1 MRTGILR
8 AGAAALA
15 VPLAALG
22 AGCGGGGHGHVKTV
36 RLVLDFTPNAAHAGI
51 FGAVRFR
58 RDRAHGVRLVVRDPS
73 ASTDSLKLLKGGRAE
88 MAVLDI
94 HDLGLARERG
104 EDMVGVGALVQRPLA
119 SVIAGPGVTRPR
131 ELEGRRVG
139 VTGLPSDD
147 AVLRAVVLGD
157 GGSYNRVHRITIGFS
172 AVPSLIARKVAA
184 ATAFWNVE
192 GVTLRARGVQTH
204 EFRVDSY
211 GAPRYPELVLVTTGA
226 FLRRNLG
233 LVHRTLVALADGT
246 REALRTPAPVIEEI
260 ARRAQASPRLIRLEL
275 GAVRSALLPPI
286 ILAGPP
292 LAEWADFDFRFGI
305 LKRRPDVRRT
315 FDFSAATALMEA
327 SCPKGATCAQGKR

>member
-1 MRTGILR
+1 M
-8 AGAAALA
+8 
-15 VPLAALG
+15 
-22 AGCGGGGHGHVKTV
+22 
-36 RLVLDFTPNAAHAGI
+36 
-51 FGAVRFR
+51 
-58 RDRAHGVRLVVRDPS
+58 
-73 ASTDSLKLLKGGRAE
+73 
-88 MAVLDI
+88 
-94 HDLGLARERG
+94 
-104 EDMVGVGALVQRPLA
+104 
-119 SVIAGPGVTRPR
+119 
-131 ELEGRRVG
+131 
-139 VTGLPSDD
+139 
-147 AVLRAVVLGD
+147 
-157 GGSYNRVHRITIGFS
+157 
-172 AVPSLIARKVAA
+172 
-184 ATAFWNVE
+184 
-192 GVTLRARGVQTH
+192 TLRARGVQTH